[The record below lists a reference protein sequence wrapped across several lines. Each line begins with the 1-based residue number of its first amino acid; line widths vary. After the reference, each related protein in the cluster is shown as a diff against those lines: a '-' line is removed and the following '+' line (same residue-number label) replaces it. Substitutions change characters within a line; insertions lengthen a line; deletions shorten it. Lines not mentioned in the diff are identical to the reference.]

1 MVTIYYIL
9 NRHIDMERVTKEQ
22 LSVMIETITSQG
34 GRIVKIV
41 NERGQHIQLRLAE
54 QRRSDDIPRCCHRQ
68 HIQLKFNTIP
78 KRW

>member
-22 LSVMIETITSQG
+22 LTIMIETITSQG

-41 NERGQHIQLRLAE
+41 NEHG
-54 QRRSDDIPRCCHRQ
+54 Q